1 MPHTRSVSIC
11 IYLGAGS
18 RYESEAQAGVSHF
31 IEHLCFRGTEK
42 RLSAKDISG
51 AIEGVGGVLNG
62 GTDKELTVYWCKVAQ
77 PHFRLALDVL
87 ADMVLHSRFEKRDIE
102 KERKIIIEEI
112 SMSKDAPNQ
121 LVGMILDELLWP
133 DHPLGRDVAGTN
145 KSVED
150 MSRELML
157 DYMASEYS
165 PANTVIAIA
174 GNIEHEEAVN
184 EVNKILGGWENKKP
198 RLNFLPYIE
207 DKNPRFKVEKRDT
220 EQTHLC
226 LALPGVSL
234 SDSRR
239 FTIDLLNVI
248 LGEGMSSRL
257 FIEIRDKLGLAYNI
271 HSYLDHFQDSGALTI
286 YAGVHPKSLEIGIT
300 AILEQLALLKEK
312 ISDEEI
318 TKAKEL
324 SKGRLLL
331 RMEDSRSVAGWV
343 GGQEILSGKI
353 MDVEEVVAII
363 EKVTAEEMRAV
374 AKELL
379 VGDKLRLSVVGPVK
393 STDHLEKLLKI

>member
-77 PHFRLALDVL
+77 PHFHLALDVL
-87 ADMVLHSRFEKRDIE
+87 ADMVLHSRFEKKDIE

-165 PANTVIAIA
+165 PANTVVAIA

-184 EVNKILGGWENKKP
+184 QVNKILGGWENKKP

-234 SDSRR
+234 SDPRR

-286 YAGVHPKSLEIGIT
+286 YAGVHPKSLEIGIS

-343 GGQEILSGKI
+343 GGQEILSNKI

-363 EKVTAEEMRAV
+363 EKVTAEEMRAA

-379 VGDKLRLSVVGPVK
+379 AGNKLRLSVVGPVK
-393 STDHLEKLLKI
+393 STDHLEKLLTI